1 MDQLQKILQ
10 VKNQTPNSADLYF
23 YGDIVSDWWGAWTES
38 DQYPEAIK
46 NFLNGQEGKDLNI
59 YINSGGGSVFA
70 SLAIYNM
77 LKRHT
82 GKKTVTVDG
91 VAASGAS
98 VIAMAG
104 DEIIIPENAF
114 LMIHRAW
121 VDTTGNAEEL
131 RACADYL
138 DRLDEGILSVYTDN
152 LLDGVNEEDIRRMVN
167 AETWLTGAEAAQY
180 FRVSTGK
187 PINAVSC
194 ISEQLTQYKH
204 TPPQITATISKEH
217 QSTEI
222 KANDS
227 LDEQKREQLKRLVL
241 QGLTI

>member
-10 VKNQTPNSADLYF
+10 VKNQTTNSADLYF

-138 DRLDEGILSVYTDN
+138 ERLDEGILAIYKETASMKKIF
-152 LLDGVNEEDIRRMVN
+152 GV
-167 AETWLTGAEAAQY
+167 WLT
-180 FRVSTGK
+180 
-187 PINAVSC
+187 
-194 ISEQLTQYKH
+194 
-204 TPPQITATISKEH
+204 
-217 QSTEI
+217 
-222 KANDS
+222 
-227 LDEQKREQLKRLVL
+227 LKR
-241 QGLTI
+241 G